1 MVYDLGIDLGT
12 TGLKAVIAD
21 AGGRIAG
28 IGYREYPLNS
38 PAPNYAEQD
47 PEAWYRAMCLA
58 IGDALGKAAL
68 RPSDVRCVGFS
79 GQMHGL
85 VLLDGDGEVL
95 CPAIIHCDGRAA
107 KQKQEIIS
115 RVGVEKLGR
124 WVQNQVHSGFQSLSL
139 MWVKENRPE
148 IYERARHA
156 LLPKDYLRYR
166 LCGEFG
172 TEPTDACSTLMFD
185 NVRMRWSDDLIHEL
199 GIDKSLLPDCRH
211 HPYEIAGRVTRRAAA
226 ETGLAEGTL
235 VSFGGGDQPMQA
247 VGNGLLLPGSSCV
260 NLGTSGQVFVA
271 ADRPLYDPLLRTHTF
286 CHAPADSW
294 YVMGAVLNACLAANW
309 FNGSVCAS
317 NDYRSMHDGAA
328 QVAPGCNG
336 LIFLPYLTGE
346 RTPHMNENARGAFIG
361 LTLRH
366 DRNAMARA
374 VLEGVAYSLKDCLE
388 IVRGLGLPVAHTL
401 LSGGGARSALWRQI
415 VADVFE
421 IPMYLAET
429 GEQAAMGAVLC
440 AQVAAGEYRD
450 LAEACGT
457 VVKYNPTPT
466 EPNPAN
472 FSAYRENYALFR
484 EAYPAN
490 VGLFRGMSG
499 R

>member
-1 MVYDLGIDLGT
+1 MAHYLGIDLGT

-21 AGGRIAG
+21 AGGAIAG

-38 PAPNYAEQD
+38 PAPNYAEQE
-47 PEAWYRAMCLA
+47 PEDWHRAMCLA
-58 IGDALGKAAL
+58 IGDALAKAAIH
-68 RPSDVRCVGFS
+68 PKDIRCVGFS

-95 CPAIIHCDGRAA
+95 CPAIIHCDGRAGR
-107 KQKQEIIS
+107 QKQQIID
-115 RVGVEKLGR
+115 RLGVEQLGR
-124 WVQNQVHSGFQSLSL
+124 WVQNQVHSGFQALSL
-139 MWVKENRPE
+139 MWMKENRPE
-148 IYERARHA
+148 LYARARHA

-166 LCGEFG
+166 LCGEIG

-185 NVRMRWSDDLIHEL
+185 NVGMKWSAELIREL
-199 GIDKSLLPDCRH
+199 GVDPALLPPCDHR
-211 HPYEIAGRVTRRAAA
+211 PYEIAGRVTRRAAA

-247 VGNGLLLPGSSCV
+247 VGNGLLRPGSSCV

-271 ADRPLYDPLLRTHTF
+271 MDRPIYDSQLRTHTF

-294 YVMGAVLNACLAANW
+294 YLMGAVLNACMAANW
-309 FNGSVCAS
+309 FNASVCAS
-317 NDYRSMHDGAA
+317 GDYRSMHAGAA
-328 QVAPGCNG
+328 QAAAGCNG

-346 RTPHMNENARGAFIG
+346 RTPHMNEDARGAFIG

-374 VLEGVAYSLKDCLE
+374 VLEGVAYSLRDCLE
-388 IVRGLGLPVAHTL
+388 IVRDLNLPLRHTL

-415 VADVFE
+415 LADVLE
-421 IPMYLAET
+421 MPLYLTET
-429 GEQAAMGAVLC
+429 SEQAAMGSVLC
-440 AQVAAGEYRD
+440 AQVAAGEYAD
-450 LAEACGT
+450 LNEACEA

-472 FSAYRENYALFR
+472 FSVYRENYVLYRA
-484 EAYPAN
+484 AYPAN
-490 VGLFRGMSG
+490 VGLFKGMSG